1 MSNEYLGREKF
12 PFLLII
18 VLAILVVAIILYG
31 PEINRYVTNV
41 RLGVPAQF
49 DPIAPVVDGL
59 SNFANAVSNM
69 FAKFTR

>member
-1 MSNEYLGREKF
+1 MSNDYLGREKF
-12 PFLLII
+12 PFILII

-31 PEINRYVTNV
+31 PEINRYLTNL

-49 DPIAPVVDGL
+49 DPITPVVDGL
-59 SNFANAVSNM
+59 SNFANAISGM